1 MGVVQ
6 LWDITEKWNTLHPDE
21 WSSEVSEV
29 IHDFQARIIEETE
42 RNGYDGHDIPKHKWN
57 FSGALLYSITVITTI
72 GETNQNYLLDP
83 KVVPFKLQNM

>member
-1 MGVVQ
+1 M
-6 LWDITEKWNTLHPDE
+6 
-21 WSSEVSEV
+21 SEV

-72 GETNQNYLLDP
+72 GETNQNYPSLASLGPYGPLLARSGYVGEDAL
-83 KVVPFKLQNM
+83 VLQKHSL